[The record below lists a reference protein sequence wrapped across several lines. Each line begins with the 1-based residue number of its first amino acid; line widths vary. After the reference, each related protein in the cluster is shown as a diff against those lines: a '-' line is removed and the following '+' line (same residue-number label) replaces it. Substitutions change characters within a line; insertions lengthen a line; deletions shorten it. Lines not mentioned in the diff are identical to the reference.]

1 MRKLLIAAVV
11 LAQLGPCAA
20 SVQAAE
26 LAAGPQ
32 QQQTRMGAFAG
43 ARLRVTLGGKKQ
55 TVRAGLMAAPSVRSV
70 RDGASSLRIGEG
82 LEYGLSDR
90 RPQPGLSFA
99 GREIGSGKHLPDGK
113 RQNVSTTG
121 YIAIAAGVVLLS
133 GLVFLGWL
141 VHEGNQNTE

>member
-11 LAQLGPCAA
+11 LAQLAPCAT

-26 LAAGPQ
+26 LAAGP

-43 ARLRVTLGGKKQ
+43 ARLRVSLGGKKQ

-70 RDGASSLRIGEG
+70 KDGASSLRIGEG
-82 LEYGLSDR
+82 LEYGLTDR

-99 GREIGSGKHLPDGK
+99 GRQIGSGKHRPDGP

>member
-11 LAQLGPCAA
+11 LAQLGPCATT
-20 SVQAAE
+20 VQAAE
-26 LAAGPQ
+26 LAAGPG

-43 ARLRVTLGGKKQ
+43 GRLRVTLGGKKQ
-55 TVRAGLMAAPSVRSV
+55 TVHAGLMAAPSVRSFQ
-70 RDGASSLRIGEG
+70 DGASSLRIGEG
-82 LEYGLSDR
+82 LEYGLGDR
-90 RPQPGLSFA
+90 RSQPGLSFA

-113 RQNVSTTG
+113 RQNVSTAG